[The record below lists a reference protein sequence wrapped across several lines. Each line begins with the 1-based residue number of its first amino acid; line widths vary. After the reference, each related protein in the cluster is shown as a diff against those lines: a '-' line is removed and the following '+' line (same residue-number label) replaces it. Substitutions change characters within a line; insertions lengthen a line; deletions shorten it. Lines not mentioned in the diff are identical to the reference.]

1 MRVLK
6 FIRSKGAI
14 KNMES
19 LLTSFH
25 EFELCLIIRYLA
37 HGTATD
43 YMYDIARVPMSF
55 TFEVC
60 EIRTLIL

>member
-1 MRVLK
+1 
-6 FIRSKGAI
+6 
-14 KNMES
+14 MES